1 MTQKSFFTVGQ
12 LADRF
17 NEPQWKVR
25 RAVDSLDT
33 EVPRAGQY
41 RLVPAEML
49 PAIGAKLH
57 PSHTE
62 PSVCK

>member
-12 LADRF
+12 LADRLH
-17 NEPQWKVR
+17 EPEWKVR

-33 EVPRAGQY
+33 EIPRAGQY
-41 RLVPAEML
+41 RLVPSEML
-49 PAIGAKLH
+49 PEIDAKLH

-62 PSVCK
+62 PSACK